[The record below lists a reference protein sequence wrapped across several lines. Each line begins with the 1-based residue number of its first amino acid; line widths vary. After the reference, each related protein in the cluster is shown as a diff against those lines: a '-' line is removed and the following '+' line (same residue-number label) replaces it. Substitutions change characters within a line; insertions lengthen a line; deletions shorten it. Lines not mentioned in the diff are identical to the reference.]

1 MDRKTKSILNNVTRE
16 LFEASTNMPVE
27 NPNLPPD
34 LAQQLQFKE
43 ETARLVNAVRDT
55 ADHFKEA
62 EAIRNQIASDKVRR
76 AIGDVADQFRDER
89 NAAISRG
96 ASPDAW
102 TAGDEDEARDIVY
115 QTAKSKLIPER
126 NPHTGPDPMLSKMGN
141 VERDYEIAR
150 HNPKTGYD
158 PALGELNDADVP
170 WYQQGWQWVQD
181 NPGYAALAAGAP
193 LALTGAYMLGKHR
206 ASKK

>member
-16 LFEASTNMPVE
+16 LFEGERDISYAKPVE
-27 NPNLPPD
+27 IVDSKPLTAERLYPTYQEMENERTND
-34 LAQQLQFKE
+34 LIGKLSQAAKNVVDDEKKAQ
-43 ETARLVNAVRDT
+43 NAY
-55 ADHFKEA
+55 EA
-62 EAIRNQIASDKVRR
+62 SMLRSEIAAQNIRS
-76 AIGDVADQFRDER
+76 
-89 NAAISRG
+89 
-96 ASPDAW
+96 
-102 TAGDEDEARDIVY
+102 
-115 QTAKSKLIPER
+115 R
-126 NPHTGPDPMLSKMGN
+126 NPHTGPDPALSKLGDF
-141 VERDYEIAR
+141 ERDYEIAR

>member
-34 LAQQLQFKE
+34 LAQQLQMKE
-43 ETARLVNAVRDT
+43 ATAGITNAIKNVS
-55 ADHFKEA
+55 DHFKEA

-76 AIGDVADQFRDER
+76 AIGDVVDRFRDER

-102 TAGDEDEARDIVY
+102 TARDEDEARDIVY

-126 NPHTGPDPMLSKMGN
+126 NPHS
-141 VERDYEIAR
+141 
-150 HNPKTGYD
+150 GYD
-158 PALGELNDADVP
+158 PALGELNYSSGVKDAGDP

>member
-27 NPNLPPD
+27 NPNLPED
-34 LAQQLQFKE
+34 LAQQLQMKE
-43 ETARLVNAVRDT
+43 ATAGITNAIKNVS
-55 ADHFKEA
+55 DHFKEA
-62 EAIRNQIASDKVRR
+62 EAIRNQIAAEKHAREASMLRSE
-76 AIGDVADQFRDER
+76 I
-89 NAAISRG
+89 AAQNIRS
-96 ASPDAW
+96 
-102 TAGDEDEARDIVY
+102 
-115 QTAKSKLIPER
+115 R
-126 NPHTGPDPMLSKMGN
+126 NPHTGPDPALSKLGDF
-141 VERDYEIAR
+141 ERDYEIAR